1 VPSQNLRIPGPTPLP
16 DAVREAG
23 QLQMINHRGP
33 EFQELLVRASAGMR
47 PWFGTKSDVQI
58 LTSSGTGGLESAVV
72 SFLSPGDPVLAVS
85 IGNFGE
91 RFARIADIYGADV
104 TLLEVEW
111 GQAADPDSVREAI
124 RAMAGEGR
132 SPRAVLVTFNET
144 STGVTN
150 PIAQLA
156 GAIREAAPETLILV
170 DGVSG
175 IGAMPF
181 QMDAWDIDVV
191 VTGSQKAWMIPPG
204 LAMAAA
210 SERAWAAAATAT
222 MPRFYFDLARH
233 REVLPKGQTPWTPA
247 VGLVFQLEA
256 ALALMEAEG
265 MEAIFARHV
274 ACGSAS
280 RAGLQALG
288 FELFADQAYA
298 SDSVTSAHVPE
309 GVEWSAVSKELQ
321 ARGLILAGG
330 QGKLKGKVFRI
341 GHLGHVGVDDI
352 VHAIEVLEA
361 GATAAGV
368 PVTRDVAAEAA
379 GRAGAELSAGAP
391 ARTAAG
397 G

>member
-1 VPSQNLRIPGPTPLP
+1 VPPQNLRIPGPTPLP
-16 DAVREAG
+16 AAVREAG
-23 QLQMINHRGP
+23 QRQMINHRGP
-33 EFQELLVRASAGMR
+33 EFQELLVRASAAMR
-47 PWFGTKSDVQI
+47 PWFGTQQEVMI

-72 SFLSPGDPVLAVS
+72 SFLSAGDAVLAVS

-111 GQAADPDSVREAI
+111 GQAADPDSVRESI
-124 RAMAGEGR
+124 RAMAAEGR
-132 SPRAVLVTFNET
+132 SPRAVLLTFNET

-150 PIAQLA
+150 PVAQLA
-156 GAIREAAPETLILV
+156 AAIREVAPETLIVV

-181 QMDAWDIDVV
+181 QMDAWDLDVV

-204 LAMAAA
+204 LAMVAA

-256 ALALMEAEG
+256 ALTLMEAEG
-265 MEAIFARHV
+265 MEAVFARHA
-274 ACGSAS
+274 ACGAAS

-288 FELFADQAYA
+288 FQLFADPGHA
-298 SDSVTSAHVPE
+298 SDSVTSAHVPD

-321 ARGLILAGG
+321 ARGLVLAGG
-330 QGKLKGKVFRI
+330 QGKLKGKVFRV
-341 GHLGHVGVDDI
+341 GHLGDVSVDDI
-352 VHAIEVLEA
+352 VRALEVLEE

-368 PVTRDVAAEAA
+368 PVIRGVAAEAA
-379 GRAGAELSAGAP
+379 RRAGTELAASAA
-391 ARTAAG
+391 ARA
-397 G
+397 

>member
-1 VPSQNLRIPGPTPLP
+1 MPPQNLRIPGPTPLP

-23 QLQMINHRGP
+23 RLQMINHRGS

-47 PWFGTKSDVQI
+47 PWFGTANDVQI

-72 SFLSPGDPVLAVS
+72 SFLSPGDPVLAIS

-91 RFARIADIYGADV
+91 RFAKIADIYGADV
-104 TLLEVEW
+104 TTLDVEW
-111 GQAADPDSVREAI
+111 GQAADVDSVRESI

-156 GAIREAAPETLILV
+156 AAIREAAPETLILV

-181 QMDAWDIDVV
+181 QMDAWDVDVV

-210 SERAWAAAATAT
+210 SERAWAASATAT

-233 REVLPKGQTPWTPA
+233 RDVLPKGQTPWTPA
-247 VGLVFQLEA
+247 VGLVFQLES
-256 ALALMEAEG
+256 ALTLMEAEG
-265 MEAIFARHV
+265 MEAVFARHA
-274 ACGSAS
+274 ACGAAS
-280 RAGLQALG
+280 RAGLQAMG
-288 FELFADQAYA
+288 FELFADPAYA
-298 SDSVTSAHVPE
+298 SNSVTSAHVPA

-321 ARGLILAGG
+321 ARGLVLAGG

-341 GHLGHVGVDDI
+341 GHLGHVSLDDI
-352 VHAIEVLEA
+352 VHAMEVLEA

-368 PVTRDVAAEAA
+368 TITRGVAAEAA
-379 GRAGAELSAGAP
+379 RQAGAERATGTPAAAAAGA
-391 ARTAAG
+391 
-397 G
+397 